1 MSDDEHEVENLN
13 TYDERD
19 DRNPDDQGD
28 DGIIY
33 GGQGEGMELDE
44 RGNPIHTNT
53 SHLQRRNSGN
63 NNSQDDDGYQN
74 GMNDD
79 DDLLMGDDDGMML
92 GGEGEHQADAEAEQ
106 FLASADDP
114 QSTGLGRARA
124 RDERV
129 TTNVLTRYER
139 GRILGARAT
148 QIADNAPVLVAIEGE
163 VDPYMIA
170 YKELQAR
177 VIPFVIRRYLPD
189 GSYEDWAI
197 NELET
202 DLDRLHDDRYLHASR
217 VIPN

>member
-1 MSDDEHEVENLN
+1 MSDDDHDIDNLDN
-13 TYDERD
+13 SYDERD
-19 DRNPDDQGD
+19 DRNPDID
-28 DGIIY
+28 DGAIY
-33 GGQGEGMELDE
+33 GGQGEGVELDE
-44 RGNPIHTNT
+44 NGNPVPH
-53 SHLQRRNSGN
+53 RFGMMN
-63 NNSQDDDGYQN
+63 NNQRDNNNNQDDDVYQN
-74 GMNDD
+74 GMGDD
-79 DDLLMGDDDGMML
+79 DDLLMADDDNMLL

-106 FLASADDP
+106 FLSLADDP
-114 QSTGLGRARA
+114 QSTGIGRARA

-129 TTNVLTRYER
+129 TTNVLTKYER

-189 GSYEDWAI
+189 GTYEDWAI